1 MLLESEYAYYLC
13 NLLQNLTYSIELK
26 EIFFFLKTITIN
38 IRIIL
43 NNGKCA
49 CFYKMKVYLNLTK
62 KKWPIVFWSHDKER
76 NFHNWISGS
85 L

>member
-13 NLLQNLTYSIELK
+13 NLLQNLTYSIGLK

-49 CFYKMKVYLNLTK
+49 CFYKMKVYLQSLKSLKHLQK
-62 KKWPIVFWSHDKER
+62 KMAYCFLVS
-76 NFHNWISGS
+76 
-85 L
+85 